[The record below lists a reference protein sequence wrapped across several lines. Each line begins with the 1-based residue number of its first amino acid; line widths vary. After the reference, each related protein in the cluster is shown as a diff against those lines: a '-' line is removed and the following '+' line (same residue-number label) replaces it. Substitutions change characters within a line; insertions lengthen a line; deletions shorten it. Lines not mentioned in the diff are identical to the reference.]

1 MATFDWIFLAVLLA
15 SMVVGAWRGLVF
27 EVLSLMSWAAA
38 FFAAQWFAADAAQW
52 LPMSG
57 ATEPLRY
64 AAGFVV
70 VFVLGIFAGGLIAF
84 LIQKLVAAVGLR
96 PADRMLGAGFGLLR
110 GVVLLLAATV
120 VVGMTPLHSAEAWQ
134 EATAPRMTHTLLGL
148 LKPVLPEDFAKYL
161 S

>member
-1 MATFDWIFLAVLLA
+1 MATLDWIFLTVLLA

-27 EVLSLMSWAAA
+27 EVLSVLSWAVA
-38 FFAAQWFAADAAQW
+38 FFAAQWLAADAAAW
-52 LPMSG
+52 LPMEG
-57 ATEPLRY
+57 AGESVRY

-70 VFVLGIFAGGLIAF
+70 VFVLGIFAGGLVAF
-84 LIQKLVAAVGLR
+84 LVKKLVTAVGLR

-120 VVGMTPLHSAEAWQ
+120 VAGMTPLHASAAWQ
-134 EATAPRMTHTLLGL
+134 EATGPRMTQTLLGM
-148 LKPVLPEDFAKYL
+148 LKPVLPEEFAKYL